1 MPPRR
6 KRYLDNVAPA
16 DNTANVV
23 RPINRMIQ
31 VKQQDT
37 LARREKETREYQA
50 RQERVKYTPANPR
63 QASIGPYR
71 EKTNL
76 DKQGGRLYAEAEQ
89 RRKDAEDR
97 EAAGVVLNSLFKP
110 ILPSTY
116 VDMAAAIK
124 NGQVNSLTDALA
136 APYLSDSWSM
146 RNPGKA
152 ILTDVASPLFIKG
165 VTSLNKVK
173 DLVSDIDYMFAAKT
187 GNIKR
192 AQKLRDKHFLEK
204 SKTLYVGDDGKL
216 ITAYHTTSN
225 EHNPNFWQFDINKE
239 GRPSAIYSSDSRS
252 MSKSYARGNNRT
264 KKLYLNIHTPY
275 RFDAN
280 NRAWNNIPVPKE
292 GMSLTTA
299 MQADADLYANELN
312 YILHKNNI
320 PLLTREKL
328 KDIPIDLSVE
338 GNSGYNFYMDK
349 LFDRLKDEP
358 LDIRKDVI
366 NEVNNLVFE
375 PKHVR
380 YGITTREIEDAL
392 RGTNY
397 DSFIVDNV
405 SDYGGRGFQI
415 IRDSRLGKQYN
426 QVAAVFDPKNIKL
439 KNAITYDDKGRIIRL
454 SKRDNFGLNDL
465 RYKYGGIIK

>member
-1 MPPRR
+1 MER
-6 KRYLDNVAPA
+6 KKRRYLDNAVPA
-16 DNTANVV
+16 DNTA
-23 RPINRMIQ
+23 RIGPIIDIKR
-31 VKQQDT
+31 KDT
-37 LARREKETREYQA
+37 PARRDKETREYKVIKE
-50 RQERVKYTPANPR
+50 RQKYTPVNPR
-63 QASIGPYR
+63 RASVGPYR
-71 EKTNL
+71 EKTAL
-76 DKQGGRLYAEAEQ
+76 DKAGGRLFAAAEQ
-89 RRKDAEDR
+89 REKDAEDR
-97 EAAGVVLNSLFKP
+97 QAAGVILNALTKS
-110 ILPSTY
+110 IVPSSIGDVY
-116 VDMAAAIK
+116 DAYKRGEI
-124 NGQVNSLTDALA
+124 NSISDALA
-136 APYLSDSWSM
+136 APYLTDSWSQ

-187 GNIKR
+187 GNIRR

-225 EHNPNFWQFDINKE
+225 EHDPNFWQFDINKE

-264 KKLYLNIHTPY
+264 KKLYLNVHAPY
-275 RFDAN
+275 RFDAH
-280 NRAWNNIPVPKE
+280 NRAWNNIPVPRE

-465 RYKYGGIIK
+465 RYKYGGIIY